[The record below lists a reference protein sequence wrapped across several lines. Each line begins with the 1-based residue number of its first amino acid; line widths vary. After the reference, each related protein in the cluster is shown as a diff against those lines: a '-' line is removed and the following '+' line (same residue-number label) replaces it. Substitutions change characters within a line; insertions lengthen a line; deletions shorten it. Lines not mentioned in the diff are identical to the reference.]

1 VLKPGMTATQRELRS
16 WLLDR
21 LSSYKVPRR
30 IWFVDALPRT
40 RTGKVQR
47 GALSDRFLSEARSG

>member
-1 VLKPGMTATQRELRS
+1 LRDRV
-16 WLLDR
+16 LDR
-21 LSSYKVPRR
+21 LSPYKVPRR

-47 GALSDRFLSEARSG
+47 GTLANRFLNEARRKNAPE